1 MLHHLLVTLPSIDIV
16 TFAALMPA
24 APPPIDPTNFLG
36 EITNWLLKI
45 LSAVAI
51 LYFVIEMFKHVTAS
65 PRDFR
70 AIGIDIL
77 GMVVLIGIAA
87 KATDI
92 VSWAMK
98 AFA

>member
-1 MLHHLLVTLPSIDIV
+1 MLPNLLMTIDIGSLTTLV
-16 TFAALMPA
+16 SS

-77 GMVVLIGIAA
+77 GMVVLMGVAA

-92 VSWAMK
+92 VTWAMK